1 MSAPLVFDRALL
13 RTRRRRA
20 VAGGAEMFLLERAAD
35 EMAERLAVVLRHFD
49 LAVDLGTPGDALAR
63 SLAGSPKIGT
73 LIAAEPDPHLR
84 LVHPGLAV
92 AVDAEASPFAPGSL
106 DLVVSAL
113 SLQAVNDLPG
123 TLVQVCRALKPD
135 GLFLAALLGGATLTE
150 LRQSFA
156 EAETE
161 RDGGISP
168 RVAPF
173 ADVRDMGSLLQRAG
187 FALPVTDIDRFTV
200 RYASPFALMVDL
212 RRMGAT
218 NPLVAGGRGAAGG
231 GDTRAGRG
239 RPGPAGPRDPDAHGG
254 HLRGTLLRSRRPR
267 ARHLRIRVAVRLGA
281 PRKPAAAAQARLR
294 QDTSGRC
301 AGDGGSEAAGRGEV
315 IPAVVMYDSC

>member
-218 NPLVAGGRGAAGG
+218 NPLVAGRPRAAR
-231 GDTRAGRG
+231 RAP
-239 RPGPAGPRDPDAHGG
+239 PGPAAPRDPDAHGG